1 MAQYLLKLSGSN
13 EIESVFEWDGSGSL
27 TPPLGYEFQ
36 IISDFEIQSISYSS
50 SFIETSVTQSD
61 IDGKFNGELYGTFK
75 GNVIGSTYDGRS
87 MGDIVNSTEYGKLYE
102 VNPSNFSL
110 NTFNSQSWFSVTDES
125 SIFLSG
131 NNGTARYSQSLAEIA
146 NDYEKNYILILK
158 DSNIPP
164 NTAKYLVKNTE
175 LIGSYDK
182 PAYYL
187 NVENINYNMSNL
199 FNNNVGE
206 FGNEQNLSENGR
218 YVQKYWH
225 IDFDFNVAKDPTSQ
239 FTGSFT
245 GSFEGDAELTGSF
258 FGIFKGLLDGTA
270 SNSAFSQT
278 ASFAQTASRIDVIQK
293 STNWTKPSWAKT
305 IRVTCVG
312 GGGGGGAAPA
322 LEDTMSLTTGGGG
335 GGGGTITTGEFDAR
349 TLSDVI
355 SITVGAGGLGA
366 IHDGTNL
373 IGPSVGGDTY
383 FGRYLIARG
392 GNKGENGMVGGV
404 TVVRGGSSIA
414 NINYLNTGAG
424 GGGAG
429 TINGIMEL
437 STGVILDASKAPPLP
452 LPRTP
457 YLSVGEIGSSYYTI
471 FPTPVP
477 AVIAPTGGGG
487 GLGYDDDNGG
497 RQDGITNGGKISP
510 YQLTSQENKFA
521 SLTPTEYGSGSY
533 EIVDSESIDLG
544 RYPAYNT
551 TIGLGGR
558 GGNPYYIDID
568 LSSAMPTDGT
578 MYGGGG
584 GGAFGGGIIGRYT
597 NGEVNGTPYN
607 FGANGAQGVVVIISE
622 A

>member
-1 MAQYLLKLSGSN
+1 MSKYLLKITGSDEIINIVKWNGVGELTAPEGHYYTPFVTESIDFIEYVPTSSIDEINYFGGSLFGTFEGELTGSININGRTLDTILYETRYGSITFLSGSN
-13 EIESVFEWDGSGSL
+13 GTAVSASKGITVSGSQL
-27 TPPLGYEFQ
+27 ILALDNLEDGKQYN
-36 IISDFEIQSISYSS
+36 YSS
-50 SFIETSVTQSD
+50 SLDTIVQNPTKNYVLKLKNVSNNNDQLEYVISNATIETDGESNYLNAIIKYTHNTFFDEFHTLAEGSTFYVDFDLGDEAYS
-61 IDGKFNGELYGTFK
+61 GKFYGE
-75 GNVIGSTYDGRS
+75 
-87 MGDIVNSTEYGKLYE
+87 
-102 VNPSNFSL
+102 
-110 NTFNSQSWFSVTDES
+110 
-125 SIFLSG
+125 
-131 NNGTARYSQSLAEIA
+131 
-146 NDYEKNYILILK
+146 
-158 DSNIPP
+158 
-164 NTAKYLVKNTE
+164 
-175 LIGSYDK
+175 
-182 PAYYL
+182 
-187 NVENINYNMSNL
+187 
-199 FNNNVGE
+199 
-206 FGNEQNLSENGR
+206 
-218 YVQKYWH
+218 H
-225 IDFDFNVAKDPTSQ
+225 
-239 FTGSFT
+239 TGSFT

-355 SITVGAGGLGA
+355 SITVGAGGFGG

-392 GNKGENGMVGGV
+392 GNQGSNGMVGGV